1 MIENTLFTSYSDV
14 LACVAQESKRE
25 DDRLGPSRTVGTV
38 LMIDDNELLRN
49 AVSKL
54 LRTEGFRVLEAED
67 GRSGVD
73 LFQVHE
79 ATVDVIVLDLNLP
92 RLSGREAMSELQQ
105 IRPGVKVILTTSFS
119 KHSALAAL
127 GGLYP
132 WGYIQKP
139 YLLSELV
146 DVLQKACK
154 IGQ

>member
-1 MIENTLFTSYSDV
+1 M
-14 LACVAQESKRE
+14 
-25 DDRLGPSRTVGTV
+25 GPSRTVGTV
-38 LMIDDNELLRN
+38 LMIDDNQVLRSV
-49 AVSKL
+49 VSRF
-54 LRTEGFRVLEAED
+54 LRTQGFRVLEAED

-79 ATVDVIVLDLNLP
+79 AAIDVIVLDLNLP

-119 KHSALAAL
+119 KDIALTAL

-132 WGYIQKP
+132 WGFIQKP

-154 IGQ
+154 TGQ